1 MPLEGISGLV
11 GMGGE
16 GVGGEMVRAT
26 GLKSAGARASLRG
39 QGGTLKLGGDQG

>member
-11 GMGGE
+11 GMGGG
-16 GVGGEMVRAT
+16 GVGEMVRAT